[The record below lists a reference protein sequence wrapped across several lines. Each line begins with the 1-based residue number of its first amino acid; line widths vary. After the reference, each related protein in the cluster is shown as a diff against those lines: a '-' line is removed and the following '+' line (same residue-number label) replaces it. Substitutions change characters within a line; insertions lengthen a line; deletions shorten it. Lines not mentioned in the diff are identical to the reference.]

1 MIEPSN
7 TPLTSARKGLQYLKI
22 ALGVLLLLSNITRH
36 LGPAA
41 DHAAPALRPPAAA
54 LGYLIGTLLL
64 GIVLP
69 IWLINSAVK
78 RLRSGS

>member
-1 MIEPSN
+1 MSEPSK
-7 TPLTSARKGLQYLKI
+7 TPLSGPQKGLQYLKI
-22 ALGVLLLLSNITRH
+22 VLGVLLLLSNITRH

-41 DHAAPALRPPAAA
+41 NHAPALRPPAEAF
-54 LGYLIGTLLL
+54 GYLIGTILL